1 MLTGYGRGDLEDI
14 GPHQEIQ
21 PAKVAEDMLE
31 AVKLDTGKVVLIHE
45 ERKGEAV
52 D

>member
-1 MLTGYGRGDLEDI
+1 VLTGYGRGDLEYI

-31 AVKLDTGKVVLIHE
+31 AVKWILSRRCTDF
-45 ERKGEAV
+45 
-52 D
+52 